1 MILIN
6 FKIYKETFGDGAIRL
21 AKICKKVA
29 DETKIRI
36 VVVASALDAVRI
48 IQETGAEVWLQGVD
62 EYAEGKHTGTVSMEQ
77 AIKLGI
83 KGSLVNHSEQQL
95 PRGTVQKIIK
105 NKPEGFELMC
115 CVKSIGQIERWV
127 AKAKPD
133 WILYEP
139 PELIANKDKSIATEE
154 PKIIKNAV
162 EMAKGIKLIA
172 GAGVKNKQ
180 DVEVSLKMGAK
191 GVVLSS
197 AVVLANNPKEVL
209 EEIAK
214 GFNVII

>member
-1 MILIN
+1 MILVN
-6 FKIYKETFGDGAIRL
+6 FKIYKETFGDGAIKL
-21 AKICKKVA
+21 VEIIKEVA
-29 DETKIRI
+29 NKYKIRI
-36 VVVASALDAVRI
+36 VLTASALDAVRI
-48 IQETGAEVWLQGVD
+48 KERTGAEVWLQNVD
-62 EYAEGKHTGTVSMEQ
+62 EYSEGKHTGWVSMEQ
-77 AIKLGI
+77 AVKLGI
-83 KGSLVNHSEQQL
+83 KGSLINHSEHQL

-105 NKPEGFELMC
+105 NKPEGFELMA
-115 CVKSIGQIERWV
+115 CVKSIGQIERWM
-127 AKAKPD
+127 AKTKPD

-139 PELIANKDKSIATEE
+139 PELIASKDKSVATEKSE
-154 PKIIKNAV
+154 AIKNAI
-162 EMAKGIKLIA
+162 EKAGGIPIMV

-191 GVVLSS
+191 GVGVSS